1 METMSE
7 WIRSLIGQCQA
18 ASDWKQ
24 PLSVYLQ
31 RNGFPDPDSILD
43 LFQRLRHLP
52 GFSARVE
59 KVLPPLLLSGN
70 LKTALLQLRD
80 FSVTFEEKVCHPFD
94 FNHPHAPSLLSIF
107 AHSEFLVRHLLKYP
121 HLGLSVLDS
130 PFLLQS
136 KSWQSMQAELLER
149 FNRYDA
155 LDKKILKKELR
166 LFKYEEFLRITIR
179 DLAEL
184 APFQEILEE
193 LTAVATC
200 CARVALEGAFKIARG
215 FTSFQF
221 PFEGSAETATFQQT
235 APFIV
240 LGLGKLGGNE
250 LNYSS
255 DIDPI
260 LICTG
265 DPNEYEHSLTSDK
278 TLVKTARVWI
288 ELLGETTEDGFVAR
302 VDMRLRPGGETAPLF
317 QSLLESEL
325 YYETQGATWERQAL
339 IKARP
344 VAGNISAGTLFLK
357 NLSPFIYR
365 KQVDENMLSEIRKI
379 KQRIE
384 KEHLKKHLNVKL
396 GVGGIR
402 EVEFFVQ
409 IFQLLYGGAQP
420 LLRQQNTLKTIE
432 ILRQYHYILNSDA
445 ENLRHDYVFL
455 RKLEHRLQM
464 AQELQTHTIPGDVE
478 QQQVLARHMGYEEE
492 DIGRARR
499 HFLQDLKD
507 TMLRVRS
514 IFSALF
520 DQEYLEIEAA
530 IRNNTHF
537 VNISEKDHTLF
548 EDSARRFTALIRQ
561 SEIAH
566 EENRHRSGSP
576 LVIRFQQ
583 LIERIQARV
592 DYYQHLL
599 DRPASLQRLSR
610 IAETSEFLWNYM
622 LNHLELLKQLD
633 SREILHSRIEWE
645 AQLAAKLDNC
655 EGEEERLDALREF
668 KHAVTFLIGSAE
680 LEGIQYYEQAR
691 QRLTILAEV
700 ILQAAYLIVRKRMR
714 EQFGVPFSDHQPTR
728 LAILGMGKLGGAEL
742 TYQSDLD
749 LIFICSGEGS
759 TSGPRKI
766 SNYEYY
772 AKLIQRLVSALSS
785 FTRNGYAY
793 RVDTRLR
800 PSGNGGPLVS
810 TLSYYE
816 NYHQTSL
823 PWERQALLK
832 GRVVAGDMERD
843 WVAAVEESKKRAIY
857 GREVP
862 KDLKQTISHLRERKE
877 KEIAQESEHKKNIKE
892 GYGGMLDIEYLT
904 QYLQMSH
911 GEKIPELQNPRTLE
925 VLRVLEKRRILDH
938 STSEALREAYTFYRL
953 VESYLRLLCDSD
965 TNMLDFDQLQ
975 SEQLILFLHLHGFSV
990 TDVLQTYQKT
1000 NQTVRTLY
1008 LRIMHDE
1015 SFPS

>member
-7 WIRSLIGQCQA
+7 WIRSLIRQSQA
-18 ASDWKQ
+18 DSDWNQ

-31 RNGFPDPDSILD
+31 KNRFPDPDSILNH
-43 LFQRLRHLP
+43 FQQLRRLP
-52 GFSARVE
+52 GFSTQIE
-59 KVLPPLLLSGN
+59 KILPPLLLSGD
-70 LKTALLQLRD
+70 LKTALLQLND
-80 FSVTFEEKVCHPFD
+80 FCVIFEENTCHPFD
-94 FNHPHAPSLLSIF
+94 FNHPHAPALLSIF
-107 AHSEFLVRHLLKYP
+107 ARSEFLIRHLLKYP
-121 HLGLSVLDS
+121 LLVIKVLDS

-136 KSWQSMQAELLER
+136 KSLQTMLAELLHR
-149 FNRYDA
+149 LNQYDA
-155 LDKKILKKELR
+155 LDKIIVKKELR

-184 APFQEILEE
+184 APFVEILEE

-200 CARVALEGAFKIARG
+200 CAQIALEGAHKITQGIIPFKI
-215 FTSFQF
+215 QF
-221 PFEGSAETATFQQT
+221 DASEQSAPFQQT

-255 DIDPI
+255 DIDPM
-260 LICTG
+260 LICTE
-265 DPNEYEHSLTSDK
+265 DPNEYDHPLTTDK
-278 TLVKTARVWI
+278 TLIKTAQSWI

-317 QSLLESEL
+317 QSLLGTEL
-325 YYETQGATWERQAL
+325 YYEARGETWERQAL

-344 VAGNISAGTLFLK
+344 IAGDLPAGEMFLK
-357 NLSPFIYR
+357 NLSPFIYS
-365 KQVDENMLSEIRKI
+365 KQIDENMLSEIRKI
-379 KQRIE
+379 KERIE
-384 KEHLKKHLNVKL
+384 KEHLKEHLNVKL

-409 IFQLLYGGAQP
+409 IFQLLFGGAQP
-420 LLRQQNTLKTIE
+420 LLRQQNTLKTIDLLE
-432 ILRQYHYILNSDA
+432 QKKFIPSSDA
-445 ENLRHDYVFL
+445 ETLRHAYIFL

-464 AQELQTHTIPGDVE
+464 VQELQTHIIPGDVR
-478 QQQVLARHMGYEEE
+478 QQQILARHMGYEEE
-492 DIGRARR
+492 DIERARR

-507 TMLRVRS
+507 TMFRVRS

-537 VNISEKDHTLF
+537 VNISAEDQALF
-548 EDSARRFTALIRQ
+548 EDSARQFSALIRQ
-561 SEIAH
+561 SESAH
-566 EENRHRSGSP
+566 AEDPNRFTSP
-576 LVIRFQQ
+576 LAIRFQH
-583 LIERIQARV
+583 LFERIQAHV

-599 DRPASLQRLSR
+599 DHPASLQRLSR
-610 IAETSEFLWNYM
+610 IAETSEFLWNYL

-633 SREILHSRIEWE
+633 AREILHSRSEWE
-645 AQLAAKLDNC
+645 AQLTAKLDDC
-655 EGEEERLDALREF
+655 EGEEARLDALREF
-668 KHAVTFLIGSAE
+668 KHAITFLIGSAE
-680 LEGIQYYEQAR
+680 LEGIQFYEQAR

-700 ILQAAYLIVRKRMR
+700 ILQAAYLIVREQMRKR
-714 EQFGVPFSDHQPTR
+714 FGVPFSGGQPVR
-728 LAILGMGKLGGAEL
+728 LAIIGMGKLGGSEL
-742 TYQSDLD
+742 TYHSDLD
-749 LIFICSGEGS
+749 LIFICSGEGT

-772 AKLIQRLVSALSS
+772 AKLIQRLISTLSS

-793 RVDTRLR
+793 QVDTRLR

-832 GRVVAGDMERD
+832 GRVVAGDLERN
-843 WVAAVEESKKRAIY
+843 WVAVVEESIQKAIY
-857 GREVP
+857 EKGVS
-862 KDLKQTISHLRERKE
+862 KDLKQKILHLRRRKE
-877 KEIAQESEHKKNIKE
+877 NEISQETEYQKNIKE

-904 QYLQMSH
+904 QYLQMTY
-911 GEKIPELQNPRTLE
+911 GEKIPELQQPRTLE
-925 VLRVLEKRRILDH
+925 ALRNLRIQHILDH
-938 STSEALREAYTFYRL
+938 STSETLQKAYTFYRL
-953 VESYLRLLCDSD
+953 IESYLRLLCDRD
-965 TNMLDFDQLQ
+965 TDMIDFDHIQ
-975 SEQLILFLHLHGFSV
+975 SDKLILFLHHHGFTV
-990 TDVLQTYQKT
+990 TDVVQTYQKT

-1008 LRIMHDE
+1008 LQIMQDDT
-1015 SFPS
+1015 SSR

>member
-1 METMSE
+1 
-7 WIRSLIGQCQA
+7 
-18 ASDWKQ
+18 
-24 PLSVYLQ
+24 
-31 RNGFPDPDSILD
+31 
-43 LFQRLRHLP
+43 
-52 GFSARVE
+52 
-59 KVLPPLLLSGN
+59 
-70 LKTALLQLRD
+70 
-80 FSVTFEEKVCHPFD
+80 
-94 FNHPHAPSLLSIF
+94 
-107 AHSEFLVRHLLKYP
+107 
-121 HLGLSVLDS
+121 
-130 PFLLQS
+130 
-136 KSWQSMQAELLER
+136 
-149 FNRYDA
+149 
-155 LDKKILKKELR
+155 
-166 LFKYEEFLRITIR
+166 
-179 DLAEL
+179 
-184 APFQEILEE
+184 
-193 LTAVATC
+193 
-200 CARVALEGAFKIARG
+200 
-215 FTSFQF
+215 
-221 PFEGSAETATFQQT
+221 
-235 APFIV
+235 
-240 LGLGKLGGNE
+240 
-250 LNYSS
+250 
-255 DIDPI
+255 
-260 LICTG
+260 
-265 DPNEYEHSLTSDK
+265 
-278 TLVKTARVWI
+278 
-288 ELLGETTEDGFVAR
+288 
-302 VDMRLRPGGETAPLF
+302 
-317 QSLLESEL
+317 
-325 YYETQGATWERQAL
+325 
-339 IKARP
+339 
-344 VAGNISAGTLFLK
+344 
-357 NLSPFIYR
+357 
-365 KQVDENMLSEIRKI
+365 MLSEIRKI

-432 ILRQYHYILNSDA
+432 ILQQYHYILSSDA

-464 AQELQTHTIPGDVE
+464 AQELQTHTIPGDVK

-537 VNISEKDHTLF
+537 INISEKDHTLF

-645 AQLAAKLDNC
+645 AQLASKLDNC

-700 ILQAAYLIVRKRMR
+700 ILQAAYLIVRKQMR

-843 WVAAVEESKKRAIY
+843 WVTAVEESKKRAIY

-1008 LRIMHDE
+1008 LRIMQDD